1 MEKQKELPVIV
12 TKITPLMQ
20 QYFSIKCYYSEALL
34 FFQVGDFY
42 ELFYDD
48 AVKASQFLAIT
59 LTKRGKSEGVDIPLC
74 GVPVHALHHYL
85 IKLIKGGFK
94 VAIADQIT
102 KPVPGQVVER
112 KVTRYITPGTLLDEY
127 LMDQKHP
134 SYLCIMYPDQ
144 DVWGLLFTELLS
156 AQTFITKIPQGS
168 PRLLEAELTR
178 FFPDEILI
186 PSTVHTELQ
195 TILKQKGFLVSTI
208 NIEDYAF
215 IDDKNAFYK
224 QLPLALQQQLE
235 YEPVLL
241 KTLHILEQYIA
252 KNHALTLETMQ
263 TINLYEVDDYL
274 MLDAATQKNLDIIPM
289 GSQKR
294 EHTLLGVLD
303 QAVTTMG
310 SRMIKKWLLRP
321 LKNKVHILQRHAF
334 AFFLKQ
340 NYTLLQKI
348 RLAFSE
354 ITDLERIVGRIALCR
369 ASNADYL
376 SLLETLS
383 ALPTIKALL
392 YESQSSD
399 LARILY
405 ERILDFSVLTELLQ
419 ASINDDRRES
429 WLIKP
434 GFDFE
439 LDQVRATIKNG
450 QDLLLQLEQN
460 EIEKTGINSLKLRY
474 TDLYGYAFEV
484 TKTHEAVVPQYFI
497 LQQALSNRN
506 RYVTVRLKELE
517 QEIKNAHAIVE
528 QIEKKVFEQ
537 IATEVATYTSALRHA
552 AHALATFDAIAS
564 FGYSAYMQDYVVPTF
579 NEEKKISIEAG
590 RHPVV
595 EQTTIN
601 FIANDTV
608 CNQEAQV
615 HIVTGPNMGG
625 KSTYLRQV
633 GLIHIMAQ
641 IGSLVP
647 AKKADIS
654 LLDALF
660 TRIGSGDDLASGK
673 STFLV
678 EMEETAIICRQATEN
693 SLVILDEVGRGT
705 STYDGMALAH
715 AIIEF
720 LATTIKTRA
729 LFATHYHELTRLEG
743 LCPGVINVHC
753 QVQKMQDNL
762 IFLHKIQRGV
772 AAGSFGLEVA
782 RLAQLP
788 ISIIVRAKEVLHEL
802 SNTVH
807 SVQNQKVESVFVSAE
822 KRFDPVHD
830 ALQSIALDE
839 LTPRQALDFLYELKK
854 KTLFLGID
862 RD

>member
-1 MEKQKELPVIV
+1 MEKQKESSVSL

-20 QYFSIKCYYSEALL
+20 QYFSIKRDYSEALL

-94 VAIADQIT
+94 VAIADQVT

-127 LMDQKHP
+127 LMDHKHP

-144 DVWGLLFTELLS
+144 KAWGLLFTELLS
-156 AQTFITKIPQGS
+156 AQTFITKIPEGS

-178 FFPDEILI
+178 FFPDEILM
-186 PSTVHTELQ
+186 PSTAHAELQ
-195 TILKQKGFLVSTI
+195 TMLKQKGFLVSTI
-208 NIEDYAF
+208 KPEEYTSIESE
-215 IDDKNAFYK
+215 NSLYK
-224 QLPLALQQQLE
+224 QLSVSLQKQLE
-235 YEPVLL
+235 REPVLL
-241 KTLHILEQYIA
+241 KTVYILEQYIA
-252 KNHALTLETMQ
+252 KNHALTLEKMQ

-274 MLDAATQKNLDIIPM
+274 MLDAATQKNLDIIPL
-289 GSQKR
+289 GNQKR

-303 QAVTTMG
+303 QAVTAMG

-321 LKNKVHILQRHAF
+321 LKNKIHIAQRQAF

-340 NYTLLQKI
+340 NYTLLKKF
-348 RLAFSE
+348 RLAFAE

-369 ASNADYL
+369 ATNADYL

-383 ALPTIKALL
+383 ALPLIKELL

-405 ERILDFSVLTELLQ
+405 EKIVDFSIVTELLQ
-419 ASINDDRRES
+419 ASINDDKRES
-429 WLIKP
+429 WLIKS

-450 QDLLLQLEQN
+450 QDLLLQLEQE
-460 EIEKTGINSLKLRY
+460 EITKTGINSLKLRY

-484 TKTHEAVVPQYFI
+484 TKTHEAVIPQYFI

-517 QEIKNAHAIVE
+517 QEIKNAHAMVE
-528 QIEKKVFEQ
+528 QIEKKVFER
-537 IATEVATYTSALRHA
+537 IATEVATYSSALRHA
-552 AHALATFDAIAS
+552 AQALAMCDAIAS
-564 FGYSAYMQDYVVPTF
+564 FGYSAYMYNYVVPTF
-579 NEEKKISIEAG
+579 NEEKKINIESG
-590 RHPVV
+590 RHPIV

-608 CNQEAQV
+608 CNQDAQV

-678 EMEETAIICRQATEN
+678 EMEETAIICTQATQN

-715 AIIEF
+715 AIIEY

-753 QVQKMQDNL
+753 QVQKMHDNL

-788 ISIIVRAKEVLHEL
+788 ASIIDRAQEVLQEL
-802 SNTVH
+802 SSTVH
-807 SVQNQKVESVFVSAE
+807 AIQNQKIEPISVIVDKRSNFVI
-822 KRFDPVHD
+822 D
-830 ALQSIALDE
+830 ALQSVALDE

-854 KTLFLGID
+854 KITVF